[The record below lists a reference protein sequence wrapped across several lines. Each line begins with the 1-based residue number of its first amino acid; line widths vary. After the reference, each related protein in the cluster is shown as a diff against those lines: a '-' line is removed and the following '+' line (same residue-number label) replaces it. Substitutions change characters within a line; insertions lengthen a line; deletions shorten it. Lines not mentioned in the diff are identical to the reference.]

1 MILPRFKNKMSSSG
15 IFKRSPTPTKR
26 GSHGLKIYD
35 DIVYCKYMEGAFM
48 NAIKELRNTTGM
60 SQSKFA
66 LYLGI
71 PVANIQHWE
80 QGKTTPPDYV
90 TSLISRVMK
99 NDGYIEQEYT
109 TAQIDML
116 RQTQATLA
124 IEELGIGRSGVNAIG
139 KVLKG
144 EISRE
149 DYQKMLKENYKVHGK
164 H

>member
-1 MILPRFKNKMSSSG
+1 
-15 IFKRSPTPTKR
+15 
-26 GSHGLKIYD
+26 
-35 DIVYCKYMEGAFM
+35 M
-48 NAIKELRNTTGM
+48 NTIKELRSTTGM

-99 NDGYIEQEYT
+99 NDGYIEEEYT

-124 IEELGIGRSGVNAIG
+124 IENLGIGKAGVNAIG
-139 KVLKG
+139 KMLKG

-149 DYQKMLKENYKVHGK
+149 EYQKMLKENYKANGK

>member
-1 MILPRFKNKMSSSG
+1 
-15 IFKRSPTPTKR
+15 
-26 GSHGLKIYD
+26 
-35 DIVYCKYMEGAFM
+35 M
-48 NAIKELRNTTGM
+48 NTIKELRKTTGM

-99 NDGYIEQEYT
+99 SDGYIEEELT

-124 IEELGIGRSGVNAIG
+124 LENLSVGNIAMNAMG
-139 KVLKG
+139 KVIKG
-144 EISRE
+144 KISRE
-149 DYQKMLKENYKVHGK
+149 EYQKMLKENYKANGK

>member
-1 MILPRFKNKMSSSG
+1 
-15 IFKRSPTPTKR
+15 
-26 GSHGLKIYD
+26 
-35 DIVYCKYMEGAFM
+35 M
-48 NAIKELRNTTGM
+48 NHIKQLRTTTGM

-80 QGKTTPPDYV
+80 QGKTNPPDYV

-99 NDGYIEQEYT
+99 NDGYIEEEYT

-124 IEELGIGRSGVNAIG
+124 IENLHMGQAGINAIG
-139 KVLKG
+139 QMLKG
-144 EISRE
+144 EVSRE
-149 DYQKMLKENYKVHGK
+149 DYQKMLKENYKANGK